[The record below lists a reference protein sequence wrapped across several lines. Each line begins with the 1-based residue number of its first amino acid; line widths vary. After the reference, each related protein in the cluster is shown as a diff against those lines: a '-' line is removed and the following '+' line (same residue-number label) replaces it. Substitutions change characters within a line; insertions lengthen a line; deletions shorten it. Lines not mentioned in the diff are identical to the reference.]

1 MRTKSLLFS
10 AILALAAASPTTAR
24 ETILSLN
31 EAIWPNGIGSINYFD
46 GNRMISNNWFEEVND
61 GEELGYTPNDIIQVN
76 DNLFAIA
83 VNYSHT
89 VVFIDASGHMVGKLL
104 DGDTGDGATP
114 NCRFLVS
121 DGTYLYLTGYD
132 QRLYWYPDSENPDAW
147 EEASW
152 DEGGYVAKIDPT
164 TFKVIAY
171 TSVGWEPDRIAIY
184 GGKLFVFNSGG
195 YAPVGNPNGGNDHSD
210 YETTVSIIDP
220 GTMTVDR
227 VLDTTRI
234 NLYRGL
240 SQSGKWLLA
249 NSAGDYYET
258 YPSMILIDCDKVL
271 EGEPDDECYV
281 YNSNYASTY
290 STATLDGKFLAVG
303 SAFSYNTMGYEYK
316 YVTIDPQEFWD
327 GKISGNESYSGIYA
341 ELPGTML
348 DDIMQ
353 FEYPYDIYQN
363 PYTGYYYATDAAGG
377 TSGDESGGKLYQ
389 WDPEGKLIGTYPVG
403 VFPAHILAVAPR
415 KMPVKFVLSSNTP
428 TGLLVSKEDGEKIEL
443 NESAGR
449 TPTFTVDIYSGDYT
463 LIAYN
468 KDGQEAGSIDITV
481 ADSFDEQTITVQ
493 APTIYVKNADW
504 EYGTDYTFDVA
515 VSSAAGELR
524 KITLG
529 NSVTAGRKHF
539 LALKGDS
546 YRAAFV
552 PSETRAAED
561 YATIYRN
568 GTLTYDATVSVSIPK
583 ANYMEFLL
591 PADASLQ
598 ISRKTNHF
606 VDFTPVEAASTAMAD
621 GKQTVTYRLPE
632 GETFYYRTW
641 REGGLTQAGY
651 FTAGTEV
658 LPRIEFTEESF
669 SETAPDTYN
678 HDFASNDG
686 YETGDILIN
695 VNERGHL
702 NLDKGQTFRAHA
714 MRSWQ
719 IVDGLTSNNFVE
731 PDFHFTAYNVTIDTN
746 AGTATIDA
754 EPSETVVSVSHEPG
768 SAWADIKAVGNGTAI
783 VLVTYDA
790 IRAQYFDKTGNA
802 KPFVGGDLWGAIWPE
817 NTAVFVVTVGQQFGT
832 PSRPDM
838 FLHDDINVESEKV
851 AGFNLDAEHDI
862 FYFPDTEEGCVYT
875 VKPWNVLKKENGV
888 WISSPVITEDGVQY
902 TEFTPCESNG
912 DGTYNVMLREGRNI
926 IRLVSAAKRSTY
938 QVITA
943 HACNVDMFNLT
954 NPTQS
959 YKPGDEVEVCFSG
972 LRHPS
977 NKLAGIYNMSAQIAY
992 KELPDGVTIN
1002 PGRSQYQFSSAKG
1015 AQSFT
1020 FTVPETMARSGEELT
1035 FSGGAIQVS
1044 GFGDPFGS
1052 HRSVSPEFGRSPN
1065 FTAISHKALLGTL
1078 PSLTIDPKSTSGVEN
1093 VSDADAEPVMYYN
1106 LQGVS
1111 SSEPFRGLNI
1121 VVYSD
1126 GSVRKIHFNL

>member
-1 MRTKSLLFS
+1 MRTKSLLLS
-10 AILALAAASPTTAR
+10 ALIAAAAASPAVAR
-24 ETILSLN
+24 EKILSLN
-31 EAIWPNGIGSINYFD
+31 EAIWPGGIGSINYLVGD
-46 GNRMISNNWFEEVND
+46 QMVSNNWFEEVND

-195 YAPVGNPNGGNDHSD
+195 YAPVGNPNGGNNHDE
-210 YETTVSIIDP
+210 YETTVSIVDP
-220 GTMTVDR
+220 ETMTVER
-227 VLDTTRI
+227 LLDTTRI

-249 NSAGDYYET
+249 NSAGDYYGT

-271 EGEPDDECYV
+271 AGDPDEECYV
-281 YNSNYASTY
+281 YNPNFASTY
-290 STATLDGKFLAVG
+290 STATLDGKFIAIG
-303 SAFSYNTMGYEYK
+303 SAFSYDTMGYEYK
-316 YVTIDPQEFWD
+316 YITLDPQEFWD
-327 GKISGNESYSGIYA
+327 GNNGSNVSESGIY
-341 ELPGTML
+341 EEMPGTML
-348 DDIMQ
+348 DDIKT
-353 FEYPYDIYQN
+353 FAYPYDIYQN
-363 PYTGYYYATDAAGG
+363 PYSGYYYATDAAAA
-377 TSGDESGGKLYQ
+377 TSGDESGGILYQ
-389 WDPEGKLIGTYPVG
+389 WDPEGNLANSYPVG
-403 VFPAHILAVAPR
+403 VFPAHILAVAPH
-415 KMPVKFVLSSNTP
+415 KNSVKFVLSRNTP
-428 TGLLVSKEDGEKIEL
+428 TATLISKDGGEKTEL
-443 NESAGR
+443 KDAESG
-449 TPTFTVDIYSGDYT
+449 TTYSLDILDGDYT

-468 KDGQEAGSIDITV
+468 KNGDEAGRIELSIP
-481 ADSFDEQTITVQ
+481 DSFEEQTITLQ
-493 APTIYVKNADW
+493 TPTIFAKNEGW
-504 EYGTDYTFDVA
+504 VYGTDYTIDLTVT
-515 VSSAAGELR
+515 SPSGEPR
-524 KITLG
+524 TVTIG
-529 NSVTAGRKHF
+529 NSATEGRMHF

-552 PSETRAAED
+552 PSEARAAEG
-561 YATIYRN
+561 YATVYRN
-568 GTLTYDATVSVSIPK
+568 GTLTFDATSSVDIPMAANMTLSI
-583 ANYMEFLL
+583 

-598 ISRKTNHF
+598 IARKTNHF
-606 VDFTPVEAASTAMAD
+606 VDFTPVEAASSETAE
-621 GKQTVTYRLPE
+621 GVTTYTYRLPE

-651 FTAGTEV
+651 FVMNSQA
-658 LPRIEFTEESF
+658 LPRLDFTEESYTEVDPKSF
-669 SETAPDTYN
+669 N
-678 HDFASNDG
+678 HDFAANDG
-686 YETGDILIN
+686 YETGDILVN

-702 NLDKGQTFRAHA
+702 SLAKGETFRAHA

-731 PDFHFTAYNVTIDTN
+731 PDFHFAAYNVTIDTK
-746 AGTATIDA
+746 AGTALIDA
-754 EPSETVVSVSHEPG
+754 EPSETVVSISHEPG
-768 SAWADIKAVGNGTAI
+768 SAWADIKAVGAGTAI

-790 IRAQYFDKTGNA
+790 LRTKYYNA
-802 KPFVGGDLWGAIWPE
+802 NGEEKPFTGGDLWGAIWPE
-817 NTAVFVVTVGQQFGT
+817 NTAVYVVTVDQRSN
-832 PSRPDM
+832 SRPEM
-838 FLHDDINVESEKV
+838 FMYQDVNVESEKV

-862 FYFPDTEEGCVYT
+862 FYFPDTEEGYLYT
-875 VKPWNVLKKENGV
+875 VKPWNVLDKDGV
-888 WISSPVITEDGVQY
+888 WVSSPVITENGVQY

-912 DGTYNVMLREGRNI
+912 DGSYNILLREGRNI
-926 IRLVSAAKRSTY
+926 VRLVSAARWSTY

-943 HACNVDMFNLT
+943 HACSRTVTNLT
-954 NPTQS
+954 TNSPEL
-959 YKPGDEVEVCFSG
+959 KPGDEIEVTFSG

-977 NKLAGIYNMSAQIAY
+977 NKLAGIYNMNAQIVY
-992 KELPDGVTIN
+992 SELPEGVSITAGKN
-1002 PGRSQYQFSSAKG
+1002 QYRFGSAEG
-1015 AQSFT
+1015 AQSFR
-1020 FTVPETMARSGEELT
+1020 FTVPESVARSGESYT
-1035 FSGGAIQVS
+1035 FAGGAIQVS

-1052 HRSVSPEFGRSPN
+1052 HRSISPEFGRSAN
-1065 FTAISHKALLGTL
+1065 FTAISHKAMLGVL
-1078 PSLTIDPKSTSGVEN
+1078 PSFTIKSLSGVEE
-1093 VSDADAEPVMYYN
+1093 VSDTAAFPVRYYN

-1111 SSEPFRGLNI
+1111 SSEPFSGLNI

-1126 GSVRKIHFNL
+1126 GTVRKIRYNF